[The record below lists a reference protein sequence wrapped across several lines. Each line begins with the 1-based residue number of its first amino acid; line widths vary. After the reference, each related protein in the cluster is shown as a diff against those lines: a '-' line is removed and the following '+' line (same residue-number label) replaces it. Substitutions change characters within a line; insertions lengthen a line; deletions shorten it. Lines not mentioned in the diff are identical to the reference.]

1 MKSEMHDRLK
11 KLRNHLE
18 LTQEEFGEKI
28 NIKSRAH
35 ISALEKGTRNITDRI
50 VNDICREFGINEE
63 WLRFGIG
70 EMRSNETSF
79 IEAIVDSLGNINL
92 KDKEI
97 IISYLKLDEKCKEAF
112 RILFDELIK
121 KR

>member
-1 MKSEMHDRLK
+1 MKIEMKDRLK
-11 KLRNHLE
+11 ELREFFE

-50 VNDICREFGINEE
+50 VSDVCREFAINEE
-63 WLRFGIG
+63 WLRFGKG
-70 EMRSNETSF
+70 EMRSDETAF
-79 IEAIVDSLGNINL
+79 IEAIVDSLGNVNP

-97 IISYLKLDEKCKEAF
+97 IAAYLKLDEKCKVAF
-112 RILFDELIK
+112 RVLFDELTK
-121 KR
+121 K